1 MFVVH
6 IVNLVCQ
13 YVIECKYCV
22 INADTCSFLHFFFYA
37 LISILS
43 VTQCKKE
50 ADMGWL
56 VILEKDTCICSKS

>member
-22 INADTCSFLHFFFYA
+22 INADTCSFLHFFPC
-37 LISILS
+37 
-43 VTQCKKE
+43 TN
-50 ADMGWL
+50 
-56 VILEKDTCICSKS
+56 